1 MNERIEAIIL
11 EKQNQG
17 LSVQQLADMSRLSSS
32 TVSRTLS
39 EKTEPTD
46 FTLRSMEEALGIT
59 NKQTGYPIEPI
70 IENNP
75 ILQRYLNMQETRIL
89 RLRAHYNMLIAEK
102 NRWIN
107 MLFILSLCLVI
118 IIIVLLIVDVMRP
131 DAGWVR

>member
-1 MNERIEAIIL
+1 MNERIEAIIQ

-17 LSVQQLADMSRLSSS
+17 LSVQQLADMSHLSSS

-46 FTLRSMEEALGIT
+46 FTLRSMEESLGIT
-59 NKQTGYPIEPI
+59 SKQTGDPIEPI

-118 IIIVLLIVDVMRP
+118 IIIVLLVVDVMRP

>member
-1 MNERIEAIIL
+1 MNERIEAIIQ

-17 LSVQQLADMSRLSSS
+17 LSVQQLADMSHLSSS

-46 FTLRSMEEALGIT
+46 FTLRSMEESLGIT
-59 NKQTGYPIEPI
+59 SKQTGDPIEPI

-131 DAGWVR
+131 DAGLVR

>member
-59 NKQTGYPIEPI
+59 GKQTGDPIEPI

-102 NRWIN
+102 NRWIM